1 MTLNVAGLDHVNLT
15 VADFEGTVAWYRRV
29 FGFEL
34 VERGEGEH
42 APWGVIRSGESMLC
56 LYEHPECRFED
67 PEDRRARHLHTVNH
81 IGIRIRDED
90 EWRRTVERERLVVEP
105 MAWPHSKAWY
115 LCDPTGYEIEVV
127 LWNGDLVAFPPI
139 RR

>member
-1 MTLNVAGLDHVNLT
+1 MTQGIAGLDHVNLT
-15 VADFEGTVAWYRRV
+15 VADFEESVAWYARV

-34 VERGEGEH
+34 VERGMGETG
-42 APWGVIRSGESMLC
+42 PWGVIRSGEAMLC
-56 LYEHPECRFED
+56 LYEHPECSYEE
-67 PEDRRARHLHTVNH
+67 PEPRRGRGLHTVNH
-81 IGIRIRDED
+81 VGFRIRDEA
-90 EWRRTVERERLVVEP
+90 EWLRTVEREKLVVEP

-127 LWNGDLVAFPPI
+127 LWNGGEIAFPPL